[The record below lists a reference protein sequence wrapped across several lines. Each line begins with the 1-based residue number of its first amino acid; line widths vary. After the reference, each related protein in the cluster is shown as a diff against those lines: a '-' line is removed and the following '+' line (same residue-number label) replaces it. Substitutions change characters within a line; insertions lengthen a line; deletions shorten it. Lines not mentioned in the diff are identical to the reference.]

1 MGLDAREIVQGASP
15 TDSAAGDGTDN
26 GQQPEGQQPD
36 TQPQT
41 AATAQTNAQQAT
53 RQAYDTPAAQE
64 LAAIKRE
71 LGLPRNAKL
80 ETVQR
85 ALNDLRQ
92 QEQSQAVDYDNLDP
106 VVAAR
111 LEAANEQ
118 VWTLT
123 EQVHGDVFT
132 QEARNLF
139 DAALAERNP
148 HDFINRLTQFIEAVT
163 YDPNAEGDDDDG
175 QAQYAD
181 DSAQMPSLGDADV
194 PVSPRQ
200 VTKNDPSLGGR
211 RDSGDMSGFV
221 GDKLRG
227 LGILGPKEPRGA

>member
-1 MGLDAREIVQGASP
+1 MGLDATEIAQGASP
-15 TDSAAGDGTDN
+15 TDSAAGEGTDN
-26 GQQPEGQQPD
+26 GQPEGQQPEA
-36 TQPQT
+36 QPQT
-41 AATAQTNAQQAT
+41 AATAQTNTQQAT

-85 ALNDLRQ
+85 ALNDLRDQ
-92 QEQSQAVDYDNLDP
+92 QGQAQAVDYDNLDP

-163 YDPNAEGDDDDG
+163 YDPNEESGEGEVGDQG
-175 QAQYAD
+175 
-181 DSAQMPSLGDADV
+181 DSTQMPSLGDADV

-200 VTKNDPSLGGR
+200 MTNKPDPTLGGR